1 MSAEYHRPPQ
11 GASPLT
17 NEIESLVLGAL
28 HLAGHP
34 RLEQPVTHDREFRGL
49 DYAQREV
56 LKRLVYG
63 TLHPRGDHYAAL
75 VVLALVHFHRAAEHR
90 PHRAVD
96 FGAYWQSYL
105 SAKPDWRP
113 EFVEIAASIVSSWP
127 WSGSVTVHSIRRT
140 DRDTSMLFV
149 A

>member
-1 MSAEYHRPPQ
+1 MTISYHRPPQ

-17 NEIESLVLGAL
+17 NEIEAVVLEAL

-56 LKRLVYG
+56 LKRLAYR
-63 TLHPRGDHYAAL
+63 TLYPRGDHYEAL
-75 VVLALVHFHRAAEHR
+75 VILALVHFHRAQEHR
-90 PHRAVD
+90 PHPAVD
-96 FGAYWQSYL
+96 FGEYWSSYL
-105 SAKPDWRP
+105 LAKPDWRP
-113 EFVEIAASIVSSWP
+113 EFTEIAASIVAEWAGP
-127 WSGSVTVHSIRRT
+127 VATHRLRRT
-140 DRDTSMLFV
+140 DLDTSMLFV